1 MEKISIIVPAH
12 NEEQTIVSLLQA
24 VRAATE
30 AISIARFEV
39 IVIDDG
45 SKDTTRA
52 LLLAAPELYD
62 HLIVLDHQHGKGGAV
77 LKGLQRAT
85 GEFVLFQD
93 ADLEYDPRDYA
104 ALIEP
109 VTEHGAQVVIGSRFI
124 APRMTR
130 VFYFWHK
137 MGNRLITLVFNLL
150 NNTTFTDIYSC
161 YLLYQRSLVPVESIR
176 TRSWEQHGE
185 ILSLAVGKADVLY
198 EVPVSYRGRSYAEG
212 KKIRPS
218 DIFRVFYVLI
228 LTRLR
233 RVLDR

>member
-1 MEKISIIVPAH
+1 M
-12 NEEQTIVSLLQA
+12 
-24 VRAATE
+24 
-30 AISIARFEV
+30 
-39 IVIDDG
+39 
-45 SKDTTRA
+45 
-52 LLLAAPELYD
+52 
-62 HLIVLDHQHGKGGAV
+62 
-77 LKGLQRAT
+77 
-85 GEFVLFQD
+85 LFQD

-185 ILSLAVGKADVLY
+185 ILSLAVGKAEVLY